1 VLTLRTS
8 VHDDL
13 GDHASQ
19 EEPVQADCE
28 PEACPVVPVFH
39 NLKHVSIDVD
49 FTIEVHLVESLHRD
63 FATTAILHLVRIFV
77 EGKVMLDWES
87 RVFGL
92 LILARRKG

>member
-1 VLTLRTS
+1 M
-8 VHDDL
+8 HNNL

-39 NLKHVSIDVD
+39 DLEHVSFDVD
-49 FTIEVHLVESLHRD
+49 FAIEVHLVESLHGD
-63 FATTAILHLVRIFV
+63 LAPTAVLRLIRVFV
-77 EGKVMLDWES
+77 EGKVMLDWKS